1 MGLADPRAVRGR
13 EVIRLGSPLSTLG
26 FVVVACS
33 MLAACGSTRVVERS
47 LDGGEPLT
55 QASAAEDRR
64 VHMDLIRR
72 MIDQNQNYAALAH
85 IEAQQRSRNSDE
97 LRLLE
102 ADVRRKLNQTATAQ
116 QIYQSLLSGPY
127 AAQAHHGMG
136 LIWAQSDPVQSLSHL
151 RRAVQLAPTDVELR
165 NDLGYSLMLAR
176 RYPDAL
182 PEMATAVELDPSSD
196 KARNNLLILMIL
208 MRDERSVQRIVR
220 ESNIDSATLA
230 KLRRQAEILVSTP
243 RPAPTP
249 VTKPSRAG

>member
-1 MGLADPRAVRGR
+1 
-13 EVIRLGSPLSTLG
+13 
-26 FVVVACS
+26 
-33 MLAACGSTRVVERS
+33 
-47 LDGGEPLT
+47 
-55 QASAAEDRR
+55 
-64 VHMDLIRR
+64 
-72 MIDQNQNYAALAH
+72 
-85 IEAQQRSRNSDE
+85 
-97 LRLLE
+97 
-102 ADVRRKLNQTATAQ
+102 
-116 QIYQSLLSGPY
+116 
-127 AAQAHHGMG
+127 
-136 LIWAQSDPVQSLSHL
+136 
-151 RRAVQLAPTDVELR
+151 
-165 NDLGYSLMLAR
+165 MLAR